1 MKYSDVNYK
10 DIFEAIVSLTKHT
23 DLISVRKSFIEIF
36 KYFKS
41 VRSASIYK
49 NCKNSNTEE
58 SIEYNITDLYFIDSI
73 EYNRAQKKLKEHEGL
88 NKCLKTNKK
97 CKLELPLD
105 SLQQDI
111 YPIQGIDKIS
121 QILVI
126 DYKKHFPEEEFF
138 IECLV
143 KIFSNYHF
151 LLLNTDHDALTK
163 LLNRQA
169 FDSTINKLLRGRTRK
184 DRSEDRQKKDICL
197 AIIDIDH
204 FKNVND
210 GFGHLFGDEVLI
222 HFSRILN
229 DSLRDNDLLFR
240 YGGEEF
246 AVILKDIG
254 LADSSAII
262 LERLRKR
269 VESYDF
275 PQVGRVTI
283 SIGFVIIKQGEAPFI
298 AIDKAD
304 KALYYAKRNGRNR
317 VCSYE
322 QLIKEGKLDAAD
334 YKEYDIELY

>member
-1 MKYSDVNYK
+1 MNYENAL
-10 DIFEAIVSLTKHT
+10 EAIVNLTNHA
-23 DLISVRKSFIEIF
+23 DLISLKKSFIEIF
-36 KYFKS
+36 KNLKSINSVSIYEIHKKNDADKS
-41 VRSASIYK
+41 V
-49 NCKNSNTEE
+49 
-58 SIEYNITDLYFIDSI
+58 EYILSDLFFFDSVK
-73 EYNRAQKKLKEHEGL
+73 YTQTKKILEKHEGL

-97 CKLELPLD
+97 LKLELPSD
-105 SLQQDI
+105 SLQLDL
-111 YPIQGIDKIS
+111 YPIQYINKI
-121 QILVI
+121 IRIVLI
-126 DYKKHFPEEEFF
+126 GYKKHLPKEEF
-138 IECLV
+138 IVESLV
-143 KIFSNYHF
+143 KFFSNYHF

-169 FDSTINKLLRGRTRK
+169 FDSAMHNLLRGRTRK
-184 DRSEDRQKKDICL
+184 DRSEDRQKKIICL

-204 FKNVND
+204 FKKVND

-229 DSLRDNDLLFR
+229 DTLRHNDLLFR

-254 LADSSAII
+254 LADSSFTI

-269 VESYDF
+269 VEAYNF
-275 PQVGRVTI
+275 PQVEKVTI

-317 VCSYE
+317 VCSYD
-322 QLIKEGKLDAAD
+322 QLIEDGKLNIAD
-334 YKEYDIELY
+334 YKEYDIKLY